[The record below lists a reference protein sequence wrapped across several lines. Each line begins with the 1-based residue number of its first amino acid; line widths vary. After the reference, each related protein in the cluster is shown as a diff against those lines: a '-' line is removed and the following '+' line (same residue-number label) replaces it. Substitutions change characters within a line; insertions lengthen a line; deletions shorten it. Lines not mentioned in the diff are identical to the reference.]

1 YGTASTDK
9 DKGKGKGKDRG
20 SLIVY
25 RTNNPQEWQ
34 WERDELKHACL
45 VVAAPVLLT
54 TQLEEDVLTLVP
66 GPSAGSVG
74 GGGMSNANSAAHE
87 KAEEDR
93 KSTVGGSE

>member
-1 YGTASTDK
+1 CSHGTASPDK
-9 DKGKGKGKDRG
+9 DKDKDKGKGKDRG

-54 TQLEEDVLTLVP
+54 AQLEEDVPTLVP

-74 GGGMSNANSAAHE
+74 GGGMSNDARSHA
-87 KAEEDR
+87 
-93 KSTVGGSE
+93 